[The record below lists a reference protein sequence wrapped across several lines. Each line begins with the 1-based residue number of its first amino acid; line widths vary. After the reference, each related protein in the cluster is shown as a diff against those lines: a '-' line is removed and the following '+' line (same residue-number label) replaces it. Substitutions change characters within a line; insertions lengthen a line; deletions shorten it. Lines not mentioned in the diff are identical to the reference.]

1 MADVKGITIP
11 IRGDA
16 TELSK
21 ALGKIRAEARDVDKE
36 LGYINKSL
44 KFNPRNVDLLR
55 QKLAVLN
62 TAAKDNEENIKKMR
76 AALEEM
82 RQAGIDQTSAQFRE
96 LQREIIKAESKQKA
110 YNKEIKQLKGA
121 TSSIG
126 QAAAKMAEF
135 GNKAT
140 QAGQALRGVSMA
152 AAGIDAALLALAYKS
167 GQAADDLATL
177 SKVTGISTTE
187 LQKYKAAADLVDVS
201 VETIAK
207 SQTRLK
213 KTMFEAKDGTGAA
226 ASAFQTLGVSVTGT
240 NGELRTQD
248 EVFTE
253 VITAL
258 GNMENETERDA
269 LAMQIFGKSASELNP
284 LIEDS
289 GETYA
294 RVAKVFA
301 DNGLEIV
308 DEETLQKANEFNDS
322 LDEIKATWGAAL
334 NTIGMQLAG
343 YLAPALEKVA
353 GFIEKVAGWLSK
365 LSPQALTIIGII
377 AGILAGLGPVL
388 IIAGKLAFAIS
399 SIMTLI
405 STAGP
410 VIAAISGPIGIAVAA
425 IAGLIAIGVA
435 LYKNWD
441 TIKEYAGIVKDWV
454 VEKWN
459 ALKDAITAIGER
471 IKEAFVR
478 PFIAARDFIKKII
491 DAIKGFFAN
500 FNITLPHIKLPHFAI
515 TPAGW
520 KFGDLLKGIIPK
532 LGIEWYK
539 TGGIFNSPS
548 VIGVGEAGPEA
559 VIPIEKLRDLLGGVG
574 GVTVN
579 VYAADNMSVDELALK
594 VQEKIITLQN
604 RRRQAWA

>member
-44 KFNPRNVDLLR
+44 KFNPNNVDLLR

-62 TAAKDNEENIKKMR
+62 KAAKDNEENINKMR

-82 RQAGIDQTSAQFRE
+82 QKAGIDQTSAQFRE

-126 QAAAKMAEF
+126 QAAAQMAEF

-152 AAGIDAALLALAYKS
+152 AAGIDAALIALAYKS

-226 ASAFQTLGVSVTGT
+226 ASAFQTLGVSVTGA
-240 NGELRTQD
+240 NGELRAQD

-253 VITAL
+253 VIAAL
-258 GNMENETERDA
+258 GSMENETERDA

-301 DNGLEIV
+301 DNGLELV
-308 DEETLQKANEFNDS
+308 DEETLQKANAFNDS
-322 LDEIKATWGAAL
+322 LDEIKATWGAAI

-353 GFIEKVAGWLSK
+353 GFIEKVAGWLSQ
-365 LSPQALTIIGII
+365 LSPQTLTIIGVI
-377 AGILAGLGPVL
+377 AGIVAGLGPVL
-388 IIAGKLAFAIS
+388 IIIGKLAFAIS
-399 SIMTLI
+399 SIMTLV

-410 VIAAISGPIGIAVAA
+410 IIAAVSGPIGIAVAA
-425 IAGLIAIGVA
+425 IGALIAVGVA

-441 TIKEYAGIVKDWV
+441 TIKEYASAVFAKIRDIIANIV
-454 VEKWN
+454 E
-459 ALKDAITAIGER
+459 A
-471 IKEAFVR
+471 IKERMAIMLSSFTNA
-478 PFIAARDFIKKII
+478 IEFIKSIPDRVRAIVQKIK
-491 DAIKGFFAN
+491 DF
-500 FNITLPHIKLPHFAI
+500 IKLPHFKL
-515 TPAGW
+515 TGE
-520 KFGDLLKGIIPK
+520 LSLIPPSVPK
-532 LGIEWYK
+532 ISVDWYAK
-539 TGGIFNSPS
+539 GGIFTKPT
-548 VIGVGEAGPEA
+548 IF
-559 VIPIEKLRDLLGGVG
+559 GGVG
-574 GVTVN
+574 VGDVAGGEAVLPLAKLWEEMDKRFAQSGVVVN
-579 VYAADNMSVDELALK
+579 VYGSDNMSVDELAQK
-594 VQEKIITLQN
+594 VQEKIITMQN